1 MRVLIWYALR
11 ILFARVLPLST
22 MPISYQVPNKNL
34 SNLGGTI
41 WAILAII
48 LVAVWLA
55 VVLGLKS
62 LHQDAISNQL
72 QESNNIARVL
82 QEQTT
87 RVLSI
92 IDKITLRA
100 NESTVSTAKS
110 ETALNQVDT
119 VRLSNES
126 GLFPEILSQFSIVS
140 PEGRFLGSN
149 LDPTGEKS
157 GRPDLSDREHI
168 RVHLQPELAPDAIKR
183 INASGLFIGKPVLGK
198 VSKLWTIQV
207 SRKLLNKDG
216 KVAGVVV
223 ASVNPTYFQGV
234 YSYVKLGP
242 QGNIALIGDDDIV
255 RAQVLGGSAQ
265 GIGELFSSAQRDP
278 ADSKLAE
285 QTSFI
290 RSNVDNADDVV
301 VSRHIPNYPLRLQV
315 STSTNWALNNWY
327 ETRNITLVLT
337 FLMSLGAI
345 AATVFF
351 VRVVK
356 KIELQSEEIRAQ
368 SQQQEMTMDAMQDG
382 VLLIDRRGQL
392 VEVNPM
398 ALELLG
404 LRKDNVI
411 GVAIEEVLPGEQAN
425 QCMTD
430 WFAFDY
436 PELMVYLSR
445 KILNG
450 NGKVPAIPIPLLSID
465 ATGRLTWAT
474 SSACELFGLDP
485 DAPQADIFASET
497 VAELNDMVSN
507 SRQQLEA
514 LKHKPFIADI
524 SWRAGD
530 LLPLKLPTLL
540 VPNQDLEAP
549 AVFWIIPN
557 FDSLSAYAIRML
569 HNREWRILRQEEGT
583 IIPVLLTASPLLDP
597 YSRLTGAVLSMKDVR
612 DVKEK
617 EEENLRMV
625 KKMEQSQKLDALGQL
640 AAGVAHDF
648 NNLLGM
654 IQSHAEL
661 VEMKVGPDSP
671 AQKNLSAIVQAIGR
685 AHNIVLTLNSLGRD
699 AKNDQKSGEAQS
711 LFELLPLLDE
721 TQSLLQA
728 SLKGID
734 INLEVVGDKPDR
746 ILLNGESGAL
756 QQVLVNLCVNAS
768 HAIGEHRKG
777 KLTIETRLIPDGFV
791 GIDVLDN
798 GSGIPPEI
806 LPRIFEPF
814 FTTKGVGKGTGL
826 GLAMVHSIITK
837 MQGTID
843 CQSEIGV
850 GTRFSIKLP
859 CVSQSSDLL
868 LTGQN
873 GTTKPLMDV

>member
-1 MRVLIWYALR
+1 
-11 ILFARVLPLST
+11 
-22 MPISYQVPNKNL
+22 MPITYPNPNKNL

-41 WAILAII
+41 WAILGLI
-48 LVAVWLA
+48 LLTVWLA
-55 VVLGLKS
+55 VILGLKS
-62 LHQDAISNQL
+62 LHNDAISNQL
-72 QESNNIARVL
+72 QESNNITRVL

-92 IDKITLRA
+92 IDKVTLRA
-100 NESTVSTAKS
+100 NESTASSTKS
-110 ETALNQVDT
+110 DGGLNQVDT
-119 VRLSNES
+119 VKLSNES
-126 GLFPEILSQFSIVS
+126 GLFPEILSQFSVVS
-140 PEGRFLGSN
+140 PDGRFLGSN
-149 LDPTGEKS
+149 LDPTGDKS
-157 GRPDLSDREHI
+157 GHPDLSDREHI
-168 RVHLQPELAPDAIKR
+168 RVHLQPALVPDAIKR
-183 INASGLFIGKPVLGK
+183 INANGLFIGKPVLGK

-207 SRKLLNKDG
+207 SRKLVNSEG
-216 KVAGVVV
+216 KLVGVVV

-234 YSYVKLGP
+234 YSYVKLGS

-255 RAQVLGGSAQ
+255 RAQVIGGEAK
-265 GIGELFSSAQRDP
+265 GIGELFSSAARDP
-278 ADSKLAE
+278 ADAKLAD
-285 QTSFI
+285 QISFV
-290 RSNVDNADDVV
+290 RRNENALDDVV

-315 STSTNWALNNWY
+315 STSTDWALTNWY
-327 ETRNITLVLT
+327 ETRNITLLLT

-345 AATVFF
+345 AATIFF

-368 SQQQEMTMDAMQDG
+368 NQLQEMTMDAMQDG
-382 VLLIDRRGQL
+382 VLLIDRQGQL

-411 GVAIEEVLPGEQAN
+411 GFTIDQVLPGEQGN
-425 QCMTD
+425 QRMND

-436 PELMVYLSR
+436 PELMVYLNR
-445 KILNG
+445 KIQNE
-450 NGKVPAIPIPLLSID
+450 NGKVPAIPIPLLSIN
-465 ATGRLTWAT
+465 AEGQLVWAT
-474 SSACELFGLDP
+474 TSACELFGLDSE
-485 DAPQADIFASET
+485 APQANIFAPETISELNAT
-497 VAELNDMVSN
+497 VA
-507 SRQQLEA
+507 QQYAQFEA
-514 LKHKPFIADI
+514 LKNSPQIVEI
-524 SWRAGD
+524 SWRAGN

-540 VPNQDLEAP
+540 IPSEDQEAP

-685 AHNIVLTLNSLGRD
+685 AHNIVLSLNSLGRD
-699 AKNDQKSGEAQS
+699 AKNDQESEVQS
-711 LFELLPLLDE
+711 LFELLPLLNE

-734 INLEVVGDKPDR
+734 IHHEIVSESPNK
-746 ILLNGESGAL
+746 IFLNGESGAL

-777 KLTIETRLIPDGFV
+777 KLNIETRYLPEGFV
-791 GIDVLDN
+791 AIDVQDN
-798 GSGIPPEI
+798 GTGIPSEI

-837 MQGTID
+837 MHGTID
-843 CQSEIGV
+843 CHSEVGV

-859 CVSQSSDLL
+859 CVVQSTEQMTSPL
-868 LTGQN
+868 G
-873 GTTKPLMDV
+873 GTTKPLMDA

>member
-1 MRVLIWYALR
+1 
-11 ILFARVLPLST
+11 
-22 MPISYQVPNKNL
+22 MPYNYPSPNKNL

-41 WAILAII
+41 WAILGVI
-48 LVAVWLA
+48 LLAVWLA
-55 VVLGLKS
+55 VLFGLKS
-62 LHQDAISNQL
+62 LHQDAINNQL
-72 QESNNIARVL
+72 QESNNITRVL

-92 IDKITLRA
+92 IDKVTLRA
-100 NESTVSTAKS
+100 NESTSTAPKDDS
-110 ETALNQVDT
+110 LLKLVDT

-126 GLFPEILSQFSIVS
+126 GLFPEILSQFSVVG
-140 PEGRFLGSN
+140 PDGKFLGSN
-149 LDPTGEKS
+149 LDPTGDKS
-157 GRPDLSDREHI
+157 GHPDLSDREHI
-168 RVHLQPELAPDAIKR
+168 RVHLQPELVPDASKR
-183 INASGLFIGKPVLGK
+183 INANGLFIGKPVLGK

-207 SRKLLNKDG
+207 SRKLTNKEG
-216 KVAGVVV
+216 KLVGVVV

-234 YSYVKLGP
+234 YSFVQLGP
-242 QGNIALIGDDDIV
+242 QGTMALIGDDDFV
-255 RAQVLGGSAQ
+255 RAQVVGGEAK
-265 GIGELFSSAQRDP
+265 GIGELFAPGVRDP
-278 ADSKLAE
+278 ANSKLAD

-290 RSNVDNADDVV
+290 RSNDNGVNEVV

-315 STSTNWALNNWY
+315 STSTDWALANWN
-327 ETRNITLVLT
+327 ETKTITLILT

-345 AATVFF
+345 AATIFF
-351 VRVVK
+351 VRIVK

-368 SQQQEMTMDAMQDG
+368 NQLQEMTMDAMQDG
-382 VLLIDRRGQL
+382 VLLIDRSGKL

-404 LRKDNVI
+404 LRKDGVI
-411 GVAIEEVLPGEQAN
+411 GVAIDEVLPGEQGHQRMN
-425 QCMTD
+425 D
-430 WFAFDY
+430 WFAFEY
-436 PELMVYLSR
+436 PELMAYLNR
-445 KILNG
+445 KIHNENG
-450 NGKVPAIPIPLLSID
+450 AVPAIPIPLLCLNPQ
-465 ATGRLTWAT
+465 GQLMWAT
-474 SSACELFGLDP
+474 SSACELFGLDTE
-485 DAPQADIFASET
+485 APQADVFAAET
-497 VAELNDMVSN
+497 IAELNEMVAS
-507 SRQQLEA
+507 QQGRLEN
-514 LKHKPFIADI
+514 LKTKPHTVDI
-524 SWRAGD
+524 SWRAGN

-540 VPNQDLEAP
+540 VPSEDPEAP

-685 AHNIVLTLNSLGRD
+685 AHNIVLTLNSLGRE
-699 AKNDQKSGEAQS
+699 AKNDQHGEAAQS

-734 INLEVVGDKPDR
+734 INLELLGEAPDH

-777 KLTIETRLIPDGFV
+777 KLTIETRFMPDGFV

-837 MQGTID
+837 MNGTID
-843 CQSEIGV
+843 CQSEMGV

-859 CVSQSSDLL
+859 CVSQSADRLP
-868 LTGQN
+868 TGQN

>member
-1 MRVLIWYALR
+1 
-11 ILFARVLPLST
+11 
-22 MPISYQVPNKNL
+22 
-34 SNLGGTI
+34 
-41 WAILAII
+41 
-48 LVAVWLA
+48 
-55 VVLGLKS
+55 
-62 LHQDAISNQL
+62 
-72 QESNNIARVL
+72 
-82 QEQTT
+82 
-87 RVLSI
+87 
-92 IDKITLRA
+92 
-100 NESTVSTAKS
+100 
-110 ETALNQVDT
+110 
-119 VRLSNES
+119 
-126 GLFPEILSQFSIVS
+126 
-140 PEGRFLGSN
+140 
-149 LDPTGEKS
+149 
-157 GRPDLSDREHI
+157 
-168 RVHLQPELAPDAIKR
+168 
-183 INASGLFIGKPVLGK
+183 
-198 VSKLWTIQV
+198 
-207 SRKLLNKDG
+207 
-216 KVAGVVV
+216 
-223 ASVNPTYFQGV
+223 
-234 YSYVKLGP
+234 
-242 QGNIALIGDDDIV
+242 
-255 RAQVLGGSAQ
+255 
-265 GIGELFSSAQRDP
+265 
-278 ADSKLAE
+278 
-285 QTSFI
+285 
-290 RSNVDNADDVV
+290 
-301 VSRHIPNYPLRLQV
+301 
-315 STSTNWALNNWY
+315 
-327 ETRNITLVLT
+327 
-337 FLMSLGAI
+337 
-345 AATVFF
+345 
-351 VRVVK
+351 
-356 KIELQSEEIRAQ
+356 
-368 SQQQEMTMDAMQDG
+368 MDAMQDG
-382 VLLIDRRGQL
+382 VLLIDRQGQL

-404 LRKDNVI
+404 LRKDSVI
-411 GVAIEEVLPGEQAN
+411 GAEIEDVLPGEQGH

-430 WFAFDY
+430 WFAFEY
-436 PELMVYLSR
+436 PELMAYLTR
-445 KILNG
+445 KIQHG
-450 NGKVPAIPIPLLSID
+450 GGTAPAIPIPLLSID
-465 ATGRLTWAT
+465 AEGHLVWAT
-474 SSACELFGLDP
+474 SSACELFGLDSEG
-485 DAPQADIFASET
+485 PQLDVFAAET
-497 VAELNDMVSN
+497 ITELKDVVVSQ
-507 SRQQLEA
+507 REQFEE
-514 LKHKPFIADI
+514 LKTQPHIVDI
-524 SWRAGD
+524 SWRAGN

-540 VPNQDLEAP
+540 VPTEDPNAP
-549 AVFWIIPN
+549 SVFWIIPN

-699 AKNDQKSGEAQS
+699 AKSDQQGAEAQS

-734 INLEVVGDKPDR
+734 INLEVVGEAPDH

-777 KLTIETRLIPDGFV
+777 KLTIETRYLPDGFV

-798 GSGIPPEI
+798 GTGIPPEI

-837 MQGTID
+837 MHGTID
-843 CQSEIGV
+843 CQSEMGV
-850 GTRFSIKLP
+850 GTRFCIKLP
-859 CVSQSSDLL
+859 CVSQSADRMPTTQS
-868 LTGQN
+868 

>member
-1 MRVLIWYALR
+1 
-11 ILFARVLPLST
+11 
-22 MPISYQVPNKNL
+22 MPITYPTPHKNL
-34 SNLGGTI
+34 SNIGRTI
-41 WAILAII
+41 WVILGIT
-48 LVAVWLA
+48 LLAVWLA
-55 VVLGLKS
+55 VVLGLMS
-62 LHQDAISNQL
+62 LHQDAIRNQL
-72 QESNNIARVL
+72 QESNNITRVL

-92 IDKITLRA
+92 IDKVTLRA
-100 NESTVSTAKS
+100 NESTSSAAKPDN
-110 ETALNQVDT
+110 ALSQVDT
-119 VRLSNES
+119 VRLTNES
-126 GLFPEILSQFSIVS
+126 GLFPEILSQFSVVKPDGI
-140 PEGRFLGSN
+140 FLGSN
-149 LDPTGEKS
+149 LDPSGDKS

-168 RVHLQPELAPDAIKR
+168 RVHLQPELVPEAIKR
-183 INASGLFIGKPVLGK
+183 INANGLFIGKPVLGK
-198 VSKLWTIQV
+198 VSKVWTIQV
-207 SRKLLNKDG
+207 SRKLVDKDG
-216 KVAGVVV
+216 KLAGVVV

-234 YSYVKLGP
+234 YSFVKLGP
-242 QGNIALIGDDDIV
+242 QSRIALVGDDDIV
-255 RAQVLGGSAQ
+255 RAQVQGGAPQ
-265 GIGELFSSAQRDP
+265 GIGEVFPSAQSDP
-278 ADSKLAE
+278 ADSKLAD

-290 RSNVDNADDVV
+290 RRNEQSADDVV
-301 VSRHIPNYPLRLQV
+301 VSRHLPNYPLRLQV
-315 STSTNWALNNWY
+315 STSTDWALSNWY

-337 FLMSLGAI
+337 FLLSLGAVS
-345 AATVFF
+345 ATVFF

-356 KIELQSEEIRAQ
+356 KIQIQSEEIRAQ
-368 SQQQEMTMDAMQDG
+368 GQLQEMTMDAMQDG
-382 VLLIDRRGQL
+382 VLLIDRRGQM

-411 GVAIEEVLPGEQAN
+411 GLHIEEVLPGEQGN

-436 PELMVYLSR
+436 PELMLYLAR
-445 KILNG
+445 KIQHG
-450 NGKVPAIPIPLLSID
+450 NGKLPAIPIPLLSIN
-465 ATGRLTWAT
+465 AEGHLVWAT
-474 SSACELFGLDP
+474 SSACELFGLDS

-497 VAELNDMVSN
+497 VTELNVMVSN
-507 SRQQLEA
+507 RLDRLEEMRT
-514 LKHKPFIADI
+514 KPYIAEI
-524 SWRAGD
+524 SWQAGN

-540 VPNQDLEAP
+540 IPTDDLEAP

-625 KKMEQSQKLDALGQL
+625 KKMEQSQKMDALGQL

-661 VEMKVGPDSP
+661 VEMKIGPDSP

-685 AHNIVLTLNSLGRD
+685 AHNIVLSLNSLGRD
-699 AKNDQKSGEAQS
+699 DKNDQHGAESQNQ
-711 LFELLPLLDE
+711 FELLPLLDE

-734 INLEVVGDKPDR
+734 ISLDILGQSPGR

-777 KLTIETRLIPDGFV
+777 KINIETRYLPEGFV

-837 MQGTID
+837 MNGSID
-843 CQSEIGV
+843 CQSEMGV

-859 CVSQSSDLL
+859 CVSLGAVQA
-868 LTGQN
+868 TNQN
-873 GTTKPLMDV
+873 GTAKTPVDV